1 MTAILQAANRDK
13 TNYQCLQST
22 SSKYYLKSVS
32 TCCLPFLCFHRL
44 NLREVKGNSQSDSKM
59 KGKMLRKV
67 FLYCSG
73 KCTFFPLA
81 QEQKRE
87 SGSFPSPKLTI
98 TLSSHLGQNVGLGEG
113 IHWLKCT
120 KLSFIALVCKP
131 SHKKVTH
138 SKRSSWSRKV
148 THTGGKDGQ
157 NRGNIL

>member
-1 MTAILQAANRDK
+1 MNCRNNLIPLCFPRTKLPFSTGTTSTAPRQQGITMTAILQAVNRDK

-22 SSKYYLKSVS
+22 SSKYYLKSLS

-87 SGSFPSPKLTI
+87 SGSFPSPKPTL

-113 IHWLKCT
+113 IHWL
-120 KLSFIALVCKP
+120 
-131 SHKKVTH
+131 
-138 SKRSSWSRKV
+138 
-148 THTGGKDGQ
+148 
-157 NRGNIL
+157 